1 MMKPEEDRRVARTR
15 DALKKAFVDLLLSK
29 GYAAISVHDIAER
42 ANVGR
47 STFYMHFRSR
57 EDLLHA
63 CLARPS
69 TPLADLVVGAGPE
82 TLEPLLAHFKEQ
94 RRRNRAIF
102 ESPARETWVKH
113 LAGLIEL
120 RLARVRVRVRGAKPL
135 LPAPL
140 VAQHLAQTQIAL
152 VCNWLFAWHQV
163 GADEFARALAAVTQA
178 ELAAL
183 LGASGYAAS
192 AAAVDGSS

>member
-1 MMKPEEDRRVARTR
+1 MKPDEDRRVARTR

-47 STFYMHFRSR
+47 STFYMHFKSR

-69 TPLADLVVGAGPE
+69 TPLADLVDGAAPE

-120 RLARVRVRVRGAKPL
+120 RLPRVRGAKPL

-140 VAQHLAQTQIAL
+140 VAQHLAQTQISL
-152 VCNWLFAWHQV
+152 ICNWLFVWHQV
-163 GADEFARALAAVTQA
+163 GAVEFARALAAVTQA

-183 LGASGYAAS
+183 LGPARYAAS
-192 AAAVDGSS
+192 AATADGSS

>member
-1 MMKPEEDRRVARTR
+1 MMKPDEDRRVARTR

-47 STFYMHFRSR
+47 STFYMHFKSR

-69 TPLADLVVGAGPE
+69 TPLADLVDGAAPE

-120 RLARVRVRVRGAKPL
+120 RLPRVRGAKPL

-140 VAQHLAQTQIAL
+140 VAQHLAQTQISL
-152 VCNWLFAWHQV
+152 ICNWLFVWHQV
-163 GADEFARALAAVTQA
+163 GAVEFARALAAVTQA

-183 LGASGYAAS
+183 LGPASYAA
-192 AAAVDGSS
+192 AGTGSS

>member
-1 MMKPEEDRRVARTR
+1 MMKNEEDRRVARTR
-15 DALKKAFVDLLLSK
+15 AALKKAFVDLLLSK
-29 GYAAISVHDIAER
+29 GYAAISVHDITER

-57 EDLLHA
+57 EDLLQA

-69 TPLADLVVGAGPE
+69 TPLADLVDGAAPE
-82 TLEPLLAHFKEQ
+82 TLEPLLAHFQEQ

-102 ESPARETWVKH
+102 ESPARDTWVKH
-113 LAGLIEL
+113 LAGLIES
-120 RLARVRVRVRGAKPL
+120 RLASALRRARTKPL

-140 VAQHLAQTQIAL
+140 IARHLAQMQIGL
-152 VCNWLFAWHQV
+152 ICDWLYVWHQV
-163 GADEFARALAAVTQA
+163 GAAEIAKALAAATQA

-183 LGASGYAAS
+183 LGANAAGYAA
-192 AAAVDGSS
+192 AGTGSS

>member
-1 MMKPEEDRRVARTR
+1 MMKPDEDRRVARTR

-47 STFYMHFRSR
+47 STFYMHFKSR

-69 TPLADLVVGAGPE
+69 TPLADLVDGAAPE

-120 RLARVRVRVRGAKPL
+120 RLARMPVRGAKPL
-135 LPAPL
+135 LPTPL
-140 VAQHLAQTQIAL
+140 
-152 VCNWLFAWHQV
+152 
-163 GADEFARALAAVTQA
+163 
-178 ELAAL
+178 
-183 LGASGYAAS
+183 
-192 AAAVDGSS
+192 

>member
-1 MMKPEEDRRVARTR
+1 MLKPEEDRRVARTR

-29 GYAAISVHDIAER
+29 GYAATSVHDIAER

-69 TPLADLVVGAGPE
+69 TALADLVDDAAPE
-82 TLEPLLAHFKEQ
+82 PLLPLLAHFKEQ

-113 LAGLIEL
+113 LAGMIEL
-120 RLARVRVRVRGAKPL
+120 RLAPKRRRTKPP
-135 LPAPL
+135 LPLPL
-140 VAQHLAQTQIAL
+140 VAQRLAQMQIGL
-152 VCNWLFAWHQV
+152 ICDWLYVWHQV
-163 GADEFARALAAVTQA
+163 GAAEIANALAAVTQA

-183 LGASGYAAS
+183 LGTRAAGYAA
-192 AAAVDGSS
+192 AGTGSS